1 MQVCT
6 SLKTDNHASTSPLSF
21 LQAGYPSCRPTS
33 ILTHTKQMFIN
44 GTDLKL
50 QLNTSTN
57 VVPSK
62 SDGGNQLN

>member
-1 MQVCT
+1 MPAPHHSVFYRPDALPAAQ
-6 SLKTDNHASTSPLSF
+6 HQF
-21 LQAGYPSCRPTS
+21 LHIQ
-33 ILTHTKQMFIN
+33 IFIN

>member
-1 MQVCT
+1 
-6 SLKTDNHASTSPLSF
+6 
-21 LQAGYPSCRPTS
+21 
-33 ILTHTKQMFIN
+33 MFIN

-62 SDGGNQLN
+62 SDGGNQLNWNKLHEYQKTENYNTR